1 MVLLL
6 GSVGDVH
13 CGRSWGSVILNQ
25 AEFRPSFFSSPPCL
39 ALPLPFRGMPPQM
52 ERYIVQGG
60 DVNKPNKLGDTPLHE
75 VRSSESGVRV

>member
-1 MVLLL
+1 MC
-6 GSVGDVH
+6 DTK
-13 CGRSWGSVILNQ
+13 
-25 AEFRPSFFSSPPCL
+25 PSGISALFLFFLPLL

-75 VRSSESGVRV
+75 VRSSGSGVRVMLQPEKQQALFLA